1 VTSRCEITRSAAL
14 QGCPA
19 PVGRPKGLRYE
30 RPPLIS
36 QCARRTLW
44 LCAVAF
50 VVSLAASAQ
59 EGHPVVGTWYG
70 DWGPTPQARHDVT
83 VIMTWD
89 GKAIGG
95 TIDPGPDAVPFK
107 TATLDSS
114 TWTVHIEAERPAKGA
129 TAAVRYVID
138 GKLAN
143 LGSYNR
149 TLSGTWTDGATKGD
163 FKLTRD

>member
-1 VTSRCEITRSAAL
+1 MI
-14 QGCPA
+14 
-19 PVGRPKGLRYE
+19 
-30 RPPLIS
+30 
-36 QCARRTLW
+36 RR
-44 LCAVAF
+44 LCAAVVMTALVATAF
-50 VVSLAASAQ
+50 AQ
-59 EGHPVVGTWYG
+59 EGHPLVGTWYG
-70 DWGPTPQARHDVT
+70 DWGSSPQQRRDVT

-89 GKAIGG
+89 GKTIGG

-114 TWTVHIEAERPAKGA
+114 TWTVHIEAERAAKA
-129 TAAVRYVID
+129 NTAAVLYVID

-149 TLSGTWTDGATKGD
+149 TLSGTWTAGTTKGD

>member
-1 VTSRCEITRSAAL
+1 MTCPERAHSSIRSARA
-14 QGCPA
+14 
-19 PVGRPKGLRYE
+19 
-30 RPPLIS
+30 S
-36 QCARRTLW
+36 RRNRLV
-44 LCAVAF
+44 CAVAF
-50 VVSLAASAQ
+50 VVSVVSLAAQ
-59 EGHPVVGTWYG
+59 EGHPLVGTWYG
-70 DWGPTPQARHDVT
+70 DWGPTPQSRHDVT

-114 TWTVHIEAERPAKGA
+114 TWTVHVEAERPAKGP
-129 TAAVRYVID
+129 AAAIRYVID
-138 GKLAN
+138 GRLAN

-149 TLSGTWTDGATKGD
+149 TLSGTWSDGATKGD